1 MRNKTN
7 ALILLVLTFLACSCE
22 RTAVTHL
29 HLEPGEQLPRF
40 TVRLLDGGNVSTTD
54 LFGKPSLI
62 VFFSTTCPDCH
73 RQLPEVESAY
83 AMAGEGAAFIVI
95 ARDEGPETVGKHW
108 TENGYTIPVSAP
120 GDRTVY
126 DLFDRGSHSGIPL
139 LFISDAQG
147 VVRHTADDSAV
158 LTAQEMTRILSN
170 IK

>member
-1 MRNKTN
+1 MKECLL
-7 ALILLVLTFLACSCE
+7 AISLLVLTVCTSCVKE
-22 RTAVTHL
+22 GPRYAL
-29 HLEPGEQLPRF
+29 PAGESIPQFEL
-40 TVRLLDGGNVSTTD
+40 TLLDGTD
-54 LFGKPSLI
+54 ISSGDLLGRPSVL

-73 RQLPEVESAY
+73 RQLPEVESAFEVT
-83 AMAGEGAAFIVI
+83 GGSAAFIAI

>member
-1 MRNKTN
+1 MKGR
-7 ALILLVLTFLACSCE
+7 LLAISLFVLTVCASCVKEESRDALPEGE
-22 RTAVTHL
+22 RIPQFELT
-29 HLEPGEQLPRF
+29 
-40 TVRLLDGGNVSTTD
+40 LLDGTD
-54 LFGKPSLI
+54 ISSGDLLGRPSVL

-83 AMAGEGAAFIVI
+83 TVVGEGAAFIAI

-108 TENGYTIPVSAP
+108 TENGYTMPVSAP

>member
-1 MRNKTN
+1 MKIQFL
-7 ALILLVLTFLACSCE
+7 AISLLVLTVCVSCVKEGPRYALPTGE
-22 RTAVTHL
+22 RIPQFELT
-29 HLEPGEQLPRF
+29 
-40 TVRLLDGGNVSTTD
+40 LLDGTEVSSGD
-54 LFGKPSLI
+54 LLGRPTVL

-73 RQLPEVESAY
+73 RQLPENEDVWLA
-83 AMAGEGAAFIVI
+83 AGDDVNVLAI
-95 ARDEGPETVGKHW
+95 ARDEGPEAVRKHW
-108 TENGYTIPVSAP
+108 TENSYTMPVSAP

-126 DLFDRGSHSGIPL
+126 DLFDRGSQSGVPL